1 MNAAEKLLERLDKVK
16 RTGVDRWQARCPGH
30 EDKSPSLS
38 IRELPDGRILL
49 HCWAGCE
56 TSAVLAAA
64 GLDFNALFPE
74 PLAGHAPRVRRA
86 FSAADALLAI
96 DFETTIVQLAAAD
109 LAAGKT
115 IDRDRLRLAA
125 QRIGKAM
132 EAVRG

>member
-1 MNAAEKLLERLDKVK
+1 MSPADKLIERLEKVK
-16 RTGVDRWQARCPGH
+16 RTGVDRWQARCPAH
-30 EDKSPSLS
+30 QDKSPSLS
-38 IRELPDGRILL
+38 IRELPDGRLL
-49 HCWAGCE
+49 VHCWAACA
-56 TSAVLAAA
+56 TADVLAAI
-64 GLDFNALFPE
+64 GLEFTDLFPE
-74 PLAGHAPRVRRA
+74 PITGHAPRVRRA

-96 DFETTIVQLAAAD
+96 DFETTVVQIAAAD